1 MNWIEI
7 DSERIKNIV
16 KKTKGITLE
25 SLSKEMGHGRN
36 FLSDAC
42 RRGSMGA
49 TELKLLSML
58 LDVPQAELEK
68 KEFEPVP
75 ETAYEVQNIALQ
87 AIFDKLVALETKI
100 DNLSKDVNRLKPY
113 PTKPPKTEGQKLA
126 EKILVRT
133 MAGSRHC
140 RYDTYIANCEL
151 QGIEAIDTT
160 KAWKSCHCELKK
172 KGYGVNQSNW
182 LVVLDG
188 YELPKID

>member
-1 MNWIEI
+1 MKWIEI
-7 DSERIKNIV
+7 DYTSMKNAAR
-16 KKTKGITLE
+16 TKGTTLE
-25 SLSKEMGHGRN
+25 SLSKDMGHSRG
-36 FLSDAC
+36 FLSDSG
-42 RRGSMGA
+42 RRGKMSA
-49 TELKLLSML
+49 TDLKLLSIL
-58 LDVPQAELEK
+58 LNVPQAELEK
-68 KEFEPVP
+68 KEPVP
-75 ETAYEVQNIALQ
+75 ETAQEVQNIALQ

-100 DNLSKDVNRLKPY
+100 DALSKDVNTLKPY

-133 MAGSRHC
+133 MAGSRYC

-188 YELPKID
+188 YELPKLD